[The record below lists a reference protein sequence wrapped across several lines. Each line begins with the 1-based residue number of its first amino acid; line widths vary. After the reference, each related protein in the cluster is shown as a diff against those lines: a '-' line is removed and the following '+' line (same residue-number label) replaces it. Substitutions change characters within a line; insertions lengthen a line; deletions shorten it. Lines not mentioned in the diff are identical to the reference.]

1 MKKIAVLFI
10 SFVAPLIFLSLLLS
24 IYMERTEEYYKTKY
38 SNQIDIYYKGY
49 VGEEPST
56 KGKGNDID
64 SKLFELTSKAYFKGN
79 AEKIKKSNNND

>member
-56 KGKGNDID
+56 KGNDID

>member
-1 MKKIAVLFI
+1 MKKIAMLFI
-10 SFVAPLIFLSLLLS
+10 SFVAPLIFVNCLLLS

-38 SNQIDIYYKGY
+38 SNQINIYYRGY
-49 VGEEPST
+49 VGEEPPA
-56 KGKGNDID
+56 KCNDIG